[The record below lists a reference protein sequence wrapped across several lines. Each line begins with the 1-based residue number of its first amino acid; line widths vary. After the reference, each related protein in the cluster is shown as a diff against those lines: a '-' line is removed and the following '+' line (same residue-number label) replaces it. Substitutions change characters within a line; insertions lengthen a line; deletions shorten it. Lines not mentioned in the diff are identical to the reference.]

1 MRSPDAVRAFVARRM
16 PAFEPVEAHPLPGG
30 NLNFVWRV
38 EGRSGSVV
46 VKHAPPFIARAP
58 EIPLD
63 PSRLVFEARAL
74 EAFGDG
80 GPLAALAR
88 EAVRPPRLLAFDADA
103 HTIVMEDVGEA
114 PDLGAWLHA
123 SARTPR
129 AAREAGRTLGAF
141 VGSLHRA
148 SFGDERLAARFRNRV
163 IQETRLAV
171 QYRAVAEMCGKG
183 GVPDAPALGAT
194 AGDLGEALLAPGR
207 CLLMGD
213 LWPASILV
221 TPAGMR
227 LIDWEFAHFG
237 RPLQDVAHL
246 AAHLWMH
253 AHRAPDAARADAA
266 RTLLGAFLAA
276 YRRTL
281 GPAHAALFDDS
292 ELRGCAVHFACEIL
306 VRTTGPFRD
315 GYLYEGLP
323 PGAPP
328 IREAVAVAAEHL
340 RRPDRADTFAA
351 LRR

>member
-16 PAFEPVEAHPLPGG
+16 PGFEPVEAHPLPGG

-38 EGRSGSVV
+38 EGRGGPVI

-63 PSRLVFEARAL
+63 PSRLAFEARAL

-80 GPLAALAR
+80 GSLAALAR

-103 HTIVMEDVGEA
+103 HALVMEDVGEA

-123 SARTPR
+123 APRTPDAVR
-129 AAREAGRTLGAF
+129 DAGRTLGAF

-148 SFGDERLAARFRNRV
+148 SLGDARLAARFRNLV
-163 IQETRLAV
+163 IQETRLDV
-171 QYRAVAEMCGKG
+171 QYRAVAEMCASG
-183 GVPDAPALGAT
+183 GVPDAPVLGAT
-194 AGDLGEALLAPGR
+194 AVALGEMLLAPGR

-221 TPAGMR
+221 TPEGLR

-266 RTLLGAFLAA
+266 LTLLGAFLQA
-276 YRRTL
+276 YRRAL
-281 GPAHAALFDDS
+281 GPAHAALFDAG

-323 PGAPP
+323 PDAPP

-340 RRPDRADTFAA
+340 RRPDRVDTFVTLKA
-351 LRR
+351 

>member
-1 MRSPDAVRAFVARRM
+1 MRTPEAARAFVARRL
-16 PAFEPVEAHPLPGG
+16 PGFEPTGARPLHGG
-30 NLNFVWRV
+30 NLNYVWRV
-38 EGRSGSVV
+38 AGREGSVV

-63 PSRLVFEARAL
+63 PSRLAFEARAL

-80 GPLAALAR
+80 GALAALAR

-103 HTIVMEDVGEA
+103 LVMEDVGEA
-114 PDLGAWLHA
+114 PDLGAWLR
-123 SARTPR
+123 SSSRTPH

-141 VGSLHRA
+141 VGSLHRTT
-148 SFGDERLAARFRNRV
+148 FGDERLAAGFRNRA
-163 IQETRLAV
+163 IQKSRLDV

-183 GVPDAPALGAT
+183 GAPDAPALGAT
-194 AGDLGEALLAPGR
+194 AVALGEALLAPGR

-221 TPAGMR
+221 TPEGMR

-253 AHRAPDAARADAA
+253 ARRAPDAARADAA
-266 RTLLGAFLAA
+266 RTLLRAFLEA
-276 YRRTL
+276 YRRAL
-281 GPAHAALFDDS
+281 GPTRAPLFDAD
-292 ELRGCAVHFACEIL
+292 ELRGCAIHFACEIL

-315 GYLYEGLP
+315 GYLYDDLP
-323 PGAPP
+323 SGAPA

-340 RRPDRADTFAA
+340 RHPDRVDTFAT
-351 LRR
+351 LRP